1 MAQAEFE
8 RNKQQGGFDSTS
20 YRAAEPESGARVL
33 TPLQQKLAGLEKALP
48 AALRSR
54 ALAFVLAAAVLA
66 AGVVGIGGAKLQART
81 NEAAGWYTVGAP
93 GDNGYNLNE
102 ELTLRANTAAN
113 VITTA
118 LNTPGLGAEA
128 GAVTAAQAALDG
140 FTACQEAL
148 AGGGAGMSEMYRAN
162 EALGT
167 AIDMLYGEMQAL
179 ADDPLNMGAVGQ
191 QYGQFNS
198 AGTIL
203 GSLHYNEAV
212 TAYQN
217 DTGGPWAR
225 VLKGLFGI
233 GEVEGFGGKPA

>member
-66 AGVVGIGGAKLQART
+66 AGVVGIGGAKLQTRA

-162 EALGT
+162 EALGA

-217 DTGGPWAR
+217 DTGGPWAS

-233 GEVEGFGGKPA
+233 EEVEVFG

>member
-66 AGVVGIGGAKLQART
+66 VGVVGIGGAKLRARA

-217 DTGGPWAR
+217 DTGGPWAS

-233 GEVEGFGGKPA
+233 EEVEVFG

>member
-20 YRAAEPESGARVL
+20 YRAAEPESGSRVL

-66 AGVVGIGGAKLQART
+66 AGVVGIGGAKLQARA

-162 EALGT
+162 EALGA

-179 ADDPLNMGAVGQ
+179 ADDPLNMGVVGQ

-217 DTGGPWAR
+217 DTGGPWAS

-233 GEVEGFGGKPA
+233 EEVEVFG

>member
-66 AGVVGIGGAKLQART
+66 AGVVGIGGAKLQARA

-118 LNTPGLGAEA
+118 LNTPGLGAES
-128 GAVTAAQAALDG
+128 GAVQAAQVALDG
-140 FTACQEAL
+140 FTACQEAV
-148 AGGGAGMSEMYRAN
+148 AAGGAGMSEMYRAD
-162 EALGT
+162 EALDS
-167 AIDMLYGEMQAL
+167 AINLLYGQMQEL
-179 ADDPLNMGAVGQ
+179 AADPLDMGAVGQ
-191 QYGQFNS
+191 QYGRFNS
-198 AGTIL
+198 AGTVL

-212 TAYQN
+212 LDYQK
-217 DTGGPWAR
+217 DTGGPWAS

-233 GEVEGFGGKPA
+233 KEVEVFG

>member
-66 AGVVGIGGAKLQART
+66 AGVVGIGGAKLQARA

-128 GAVTAAQAALDG
+128 AGVTGAQAALAG
-140 FTACQEAL
+140 FTACEFDL

-217 DTGGPWAR
+217 DTGGPWAS

-233 GEVEGFGGKPA
+233 EEVEVFG

>member
-20 YRAAEPESGARVL
+20 YRAAEPESGSRVL

-66 AGVVGIGGAKLQART
+66 AGVVGIGGAKLRARA

-217 DTGGPWAR
+217 DTGGPWAS

-233 GEVEGFGGKPA
+233 EEVEVFG

>member
-48 AALRSR
+48 AALRNR
-54 ALAFVLAAAVLA
+54 VLAFALAAAVLA
-66 AGVVGIGGAKLQART
+66 AGVVGIGGAKLQARA

-102 ELTLRANTAAN
+102 ELALRANTAAN

-217 DTGGPWAR
+217 DTGGPWAS

-233 GEVEGFGGKPA
+233 EEVEVFG

>member
-66 AGVVGIGGAKLQART
+66 AGVVGIGGAKLRARA

-162 EALGT
+162 EALGA

-198 AGTIL
+198 AGTVL

-217 DTGGPWAR
+217 DTGGPWAS

-233 GEVEGFGGKPA
+233 EEVEVFG

>member
-33 TPLQQKLAGLEKALP
+33 TPLQQKLAGLEKTLP

-54 ALAFVLAAAVLA
+54 VLAFVLAAAVLA
-66 AGVVGIGGAKLQART
+66 AGVVGIGGAKLQARA

-128 GAVTAAQAALDG
+128 GAVTAAHAALDG

-148 AGGGAGMSEMYRAN
+148 AGGAAGMSEMYRAN

-217 DTGGPWAR
+217 DTGGPWAS

-233 GEVEGFGGKPA
+233 EEVEVFG